1 MVKMVSLSEDAYRIL
16 KGLKKKD
23 ESFSKTVIRLT
34 EKPKKRDIME
44 LAGAWKDM
52 PEMDGIFKGI
62 IEGRHTYK
70 GRQRVEL

>member
-16 KGLKKKD
+16 KEVKKRD
-23 ESFSKTVIRLT
+23 ESFSKAVIRLV

-44 LAGAWKDM
+44 FAGAWKDM
-52 PEMDGIFKGI
+52 PEMDEIFKDI
-62 IEGRHTYK
+62 IEKRHNYK